1 MTFGKYV
8 KNRRKELGFGLRDF
22 CRQIDFDPG
31 NWVRVEKGDSCA
43 PRDLKLLRKIAGI
56 LDIDSD
62 EYYHLAARTFLPP
75 DLREKL

>member
-31 NWVRVEKGDSCA
+31 NWVRVEKGRA
-43 PRDLKLLRKIAGI
+43 HQEI
-56 LDIDSD
+56 
-62 EYYHLAARTFLPP
+62 
-75 DLREKL
+75 